1 MSTRYGDV
9 VRVLRAPLSAPGR
22 NGVRLPLWADAV
34 PSEPVRA
41 SVQPESSE
49 EETTGRQTAITRWRL
64 FAGPGTDLLAT
75 DRVLWDDLVLE
86 VDGEVA
92 RWKHRGRPHH
102 VEAVLK
108 RAADS

>member
-1 MSTRYGDV
+1 VSTRYGDHV
-9 VRVLRAPLSAPGR
+9 VVLRAPLGDPGR
-22 NGVRLPLWADAV
+22 NGVRVRNWPAAAR
-34 PSEPVRA
+34 SEPVRA
-41 SVQPESSE
+41 SVQPDSSDE
-49 EETTGRQTAITRWRL
+49 ATTGRQTAITSWRL

-75 DRVLWDDLVLE
+75 DRVEWDGLVLE

-108 RAADS
+108 RAANT